1 MINTVNSDE
10 KLINILLKY
19 IDNNKIYIFKKYFF
33 HKKQHNI
40 FTI

>member
-10 KLINILLKY
+10 KSINILIKY
-19 IDNNKIYIFKKYFF
+19 INNNKIYIFKKYFLY
-33 HKKQHNI
+33 KKQYNM